1 MEEDA
6 VLVGRQ
12 TELAAIARMLSAS
25 GASAAAL
32 EVLGEPGIGKTRL
45 LAELS
50 GQAVEQGRLVLEGRA
65 AEFEGTLPFAIF
77 VDALDDYL
85 GTVEP
90 RRIERLGDEPAG
102 HLRAIFPSLAAAA
115 EGQGPLQDERFRSYR
130 AVRLLLE
137 TLASRRP
144 LLLVL
149 DDAHWCDEASLELLS
164 HLLRHRPRGEVL
176 IAFAHRPRQLAQ
188 RLAPALAR
196 EISGGADERLELTAL
211 SPEEADGLLGDG
223 WPAATRD
230 ELYRESGGNPFY
242 LGQLARAARRGARPR
257 AAPSAEPSEVPGPV
271 QAALDEELHE
281 LSEAPALAVRAA
293 ATVGYEF
300 ESDLVAEAAE
310 LDEAQALAAI
320 EALVERD
327 LVRPGLPP
335 GRFRFRHPIVR
346 HAVYESAGPA
356 WRLGAHR
363 RIAAALEGREA
374 PAPARAQHVE
384 LSARPGDEA
393 ALGVLTEAGHAAMSR
408 APASAAHWFE
418 AALGLLPEG
427 TPAER
432 RLELLVPM
440 ATALGSTGRLE
451 LSRGALGETLALL
464 PPDLASL
471 RGQVVAL
478 IAKIEHLLG
487 RHGEASALLRDALE
501 ELGGRESPEA
511 AALQLELAMDC
522 LYAPDY
528 DRMVRY
534 ARAAHDA
541 AAAAGDRS
549 LLAAAA
555 GALALAEY
563 NVGHIAAAER
573 AHAEAGALVDSLSD
587 SELGARVDALL
598 NLGWSCQSLE
608 RHTEGI
614 RYLERGLDVSRATG
628 QGHLLVPLTIGSAIC
643 MTWLGRLD
651 SAAALADETIESARL
666 ALNGHSLARALGL
679 RCWIATLAGDLALAE
694 RCGDEALEV
703 AGEGVRDNYFSALS
717 ACYVAEARLEAGD
730 PARCRQELLAGAR
743 GPQLPLIELSY
754 RAHFYEILTRAALAL
769 DDTEQ
774 ARAWAT
780 RAEHCAL
787 NSPLGG
793 RRAEALLARAALQLA
808 EGAHGVAADTALAA
822 AEAAEGPADRI
833 VAARARTLAGRAL
846 ALSGQRRRAAAELER
861 ALGTL
866 QACGAR
872 RYADAAARELRRQGR
887 RVPRPVRR
895 RAGGEGMA
903 ALSAR
908 ELEVAELVAE
918 GRTNRQV
925 AEALYLS
932 EKTIENH
939 LGRIFAK
946 LGVPSRAALAGMLAA
961 AERLER

>member
-1 MEEDA
+1 
-6 VLVGRQ
+6 
-12 TELAAIARMLSAS
+12 
-25 GASAAAL
+25 
-32 EVLGEPGIGKTRL
+32 
-45 LAELS
+45 
-50 GQAVEQGRLVLEGRA
+50 
-65 AEFEGTLPFAIF
+65 
-77 VDALDDYL
+77 
-85 GTVEP
+85 
-90 RRIERLGDEPAG
+90 
-102 HLRAIFPSLAAAA
+102 
-115 EGQGPLQDERFRSYR
+115 
-130 AVRLLLE
+130 
-137 TLASRRP
+137 
-144 LLLVL
+144 
-149 DDAHWCDEASLELLS
+149 
-164 HLLRHRPRGEVL
+164 
-176 IAFAHRPRQLAQ
+176 
-188 RLAPALAR
+188 
-196 EISGGADERLELTAL
+196 
-211 SPEEADGLLGDG
+211 
-223 WPAATRD
+223 
-230 ELYRESGGNPFY
+230 
-242 LGQLARAARRGARPR
+242 
-257 AAPSAEPSEVPGPV
+257 
-271 QAALDEELHE
+271 
-281 LSEAPALAVRAA
+281 
-293 ATVGYEF
+293 
-300 ESDLVAEAAE
+300 
-310 LDEAQALAAI
+310 
-320 EALVERD
+320 
-327 LVRPGLPP
+327 
-335 GRFRFRHPIVR
+335 
-346 HAVYESAGPA
+346 
-356 WRLGAHR
+356 
-363 RIAAALEGREA
+363 
-374 PAPARAQHVE
+374 
-384 LSARPGDEA
+384 
-393 ALGVLTEAGHAAMSR
+393 
-408 APASAAHWFE
+408 
-418 AALGLLPEG
+418 
-427 TPAER
+427 
-432 RLELLVPM
+432 
-440 ATALGSTGRLE
+440 
-451 LSRGALGETLALL
+451 
-464 PPDLASL
+464 
-471 RGQVVAL
+471 
-478 IAKIEHLLG
+478 
-487 RHGEASALLRDALE
+487 
-501 ELGGRESPEA
+501 
-511 AALQLELAMDC
+511 MDC

-666 ALNGHSLARALGL
+666 ALNGHSLARALSL

-846 ALSGQRRRAAAELER
+846 ALSGQRRRAAPPSSSAR
-861 ALGTL
+861 WARCRPAGRAATPTRRRVSCAARAAACPVRSAGAPAGRAWPPSARASSRSRSWWPKAAPTARWPRPSTSARRRSRTTWGGSSPSSGCPHGPRWPGCSQRPNGSSARARAQALGWGN
-866 QACGAR
+866 A
-872 RYADAAARELRRQGR
+872 
-887 RVPRPVRR
+887 
-895 RAGGEGMA
+895 
-903 ALSAR
+903 
-908 ELEVAELVAE
+908 
-918 GRTNRQV
+918 
-925 AEALYLS
+925 
-932 EKTIENH
+932 
-939 LGRIFAK
+939 
-946 LGVPSRAALAGMLAA
+946 
-961 AERLER
+961 